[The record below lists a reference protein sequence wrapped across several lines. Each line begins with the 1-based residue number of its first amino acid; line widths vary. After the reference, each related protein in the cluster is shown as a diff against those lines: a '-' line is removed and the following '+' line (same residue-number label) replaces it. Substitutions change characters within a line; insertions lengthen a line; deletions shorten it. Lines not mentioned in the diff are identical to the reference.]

1 MFYFLKKILILFQKI
16 IKKKIEIKLGVP
28 KDIKIIV
35 YNSDS
40 MDQLKYI
47 LEDNKFIVLDFR
59 LDQIKEIYF
68 SFKLFLLMISNISRF
83 KLSKNYFVSII
94 KLVNPKIFI
103 TGTGN
108 HTIFYELAKLLD
120 KNTEFMAIQNAR
132 RSDFERNDYDY
143 KNWVKEA
150 LRFYADTGDMII
162 LISSSGNSE
171 NMINASK
178 FLKKKNNKLIT
189 FTGFYGKNRLH
200 RYGLL
205 NFIVHSN
212 NYNYIENSHQY
223 WLLALVDLVVNFKN

>member
-1 MFYFLKKILILFQKI
+1 MKKIESYLQNYNDKFLKIADINEENQKKLIKLYKLVTNI
-16 IKKKIEIKLGVP
+16 KKNKKKIIVVGNGGSASIASHFCVDMTKNGGVRS
-28 KDIKIIV
+28 V
-35 YNSDS
+35 NFNES
-40 MDQLKYI
+40 
-47 LEDNKFIVLDFR
+47 N
-59 LDQIKEIYF
+59 
-68 SFKLFLLMISNISRF
+68 LLTCF
-83 KLSKNYFVSII
+83 
-94 KLVNPKIFI
+94 
-103 TGTGN
+103 
-108 HTIFYELAKLLD
+108 A
-120 KNTEFMAIQNAR
+120 
-132 RSDFERNDYDY
+132 NDYDY

-150 LRFYADTGDMII
+150 LRFYADTGDMVI
-162 LISSSGNSE
+162 LISSSGNSK